1 MSSRNHARTGLAGV
15 PPQREPGGTSRLTFE
30 EPAALKNG
38 DLYHLVVENISEDPS
53 TDYASLNHLFTFED
67 LEPRQ
72 PRFEDID
79 LAILGSDEPQGG
91 SWSVDPRAV
100 RDAARVCARVAVSA
114 GDPDAAS
121 LVEALA
127 DDPLRGALDVTA
139 TNALFNRVVAY
150 VDRRA

>member
-1 MSSRNHARTGLAGV
+1 MTAQGIPATYQLWRDHRGRVSLLRVVTLACLLWPAVLTAWEV
-15 PPQREPGGTSRLTFE
+15 PGQADVPERDRVFE
-30 EPAALKNG
+30 
-38 DLYHLVVENISEDPS
+38 S
-53 TDYASLNHLFTFED
+53 
-67 LEPRQ
+67 
-72 PRFEDID
+72 
-79 LAILGSDEPQGG
+79 